1 MTAGKQRASK
11 HEPPVEW
18 FERWWPPLAF
28 LTVVLEHNRDV
39 PSDAF
44 FARAELQPL
53 REAYAAGLFA
63 TILSETQ
70 AVALRL
76 RRDRFPDFDL
86 RIGEH
91 IQAFELVEA
100 DKPGRRRGDEYKE
113 AAQREAEGLPPSVEH
128 FDPDAEE
135 QAAPEAIRE
144 AIAKKAQKS
153 YAPAPPLLVYVNFW
167 LFHAPSL
174 TPEQFAAL
182 VAPWREQ
189 FPEIWLLWGANAIRC
204 WPDPARL
211 VAQSLPSGLI
221 P

>member
-1 MTAGKQRASK
+1 MAASTHRAHE
-11 HEPPVEW
+11 HEPPAEW
-18 FERWWPPLAF
+18 FERWWPPLEF
-28 LTVVLEHNRDV
+28 LTVVHQHNRDV
-39 PSDAF
+39 PSEAF
-44 FARAELQPL
+44 FARADLQPL

-63 TILSETQ
+63 TILSGTQ

-86 RIGEH
+86 RTGER

-100 DKPGRRRGDEYKE
+100 DRPGRKRGDEYKE
-113 AAQREAEGLPPSVEH
+113 AARREAKGLPSSVEH

-135 QAAPEAIRE
+135 QAAPEAIRL
-144 AIAKKAQKS
+144 AIARKARKH

-174 TPEQFAAL
+174 TQEQFAEL
-182 VAPWREQ
+182 VAPWRGQ

-204 WPDPARL
+204 WPNPTRL
-211 VAQSLPSGLI
+211 VAQSLPDELV

>member
-1 MTAGKQRASK
+1 M
-11 HEPPVEW
+11 EW

-182 VAPWREQ
+182 SSVARAVSGDLASLGCQCHPMLARSGTARG
-189 FPEIWLLWGANAIRC
+189 PVSSIRV
-204 WPDPARL
+204 DSI
-211 VAQSLPSGLI
+211 VAGSSRVQSPSA
-221 P
+221 